1 MTVTESYVFLKDV
14 RFHAFHG
21 VLPQEKEVGQDFL
34 VSIRCA
40 MDMSSAMNHDMLE
53 VALDYGVLYQLV
65 KEEMDIPSQ
74 LVEHVAGRIGK
85 TVFDHFQQVTAV
97 DITITKL
104 NPPLGADSVG
114 AGVEVHLIRLEI
126 E

>member
-65 KEEMDIPSQ
+65 KQEMDIPSQ

-114 AGVEVHLIRLEI
+114 AGVEVHLIR
-126 E
+126 

>member
-40 MDMSSAMNHDMLE
+40 VDMSSAMNHDMLE

-114 AGVEVHLIRLEI
+114 AGVEMHLIR
-126 E
+126 

>member
-74 LVEHVAGRIGK
+74 LVEHVVGRIGK

-114 AGVEVHLIRLEI
+114 AGVEIHLIR
-126 E
+126 

>member
-21 VLPQEKEVGQDFL
+21 VLPQEKEVGQDFR

-65 KEEMDIPSQ
+65 KQEMDIPSQ

-114 AGVEVHLIRLEI
+114 AGVEIHLIR
-126 E
+126 

>member
-114 AGVEVHLIRLEI
+114 AGVEVHLIR
-126 E
+126 

>member
-40 MDMSSAMNHDMLE
+40 MDMSSAMNHYMLE

-65 KEEMDIPSQ
+65 KQEMDIPSQ

-114 AGVEVHLIRLEI
+114 AGVEIHLIR
-126 E
+126 

>member
-65 KEEMDIPSQ
+65 KQEMDIPSQ

-114 AGVEVHLIRLEI
+114 AGVEIHLIR
-126 E
+126 

>member
-53 VALDYGVLYQLV
+53 VALDYGELYQLV
-65 KEEMDIPSQ
+65 KAEMDIPSQ

-114 AGVEVHLIRLEI
+114 AGVEIHLIR
-126 E
+126 

>member
-40 MDMSSAMNHDMLE
+40 VDMSSAMNHDMLE

-114 AGVEVHLIRLEI
+114 AGVEIHLIR
-126 E
+126 

>member
-114 AGVEVHLIRLEI
+114 AGVEMHLIR
-126 E
+126 

>member
-114 AGVEVHLIRLEI
+114 AGVEIHLIR
-126 E
+126 

>member
-1 MTVTESYVFLKDV
+1 MKVTESFVFLKDV

-40 MDMSSAMNHDMLE
+40 MDMSSAMNHDMIE

-65 KEEMDIPSQ
+65 KAEMDIPSQ
-74 LVEHVAGRIGK
+74 LVENVAGRIGRS
-85 TVFDHFQQVTAV
+85 VLEHFQQVTAL

-104 NPPLGADSVG
+104 NPPLGADCVG
-114 AGVEVHLIRLEI
+114 AGVEVHLTR
-126 E
+126 

>member
-53 VALDYGVLYQLV
+53 VALDYGALYQLV

-114 AGVEVHLIRLEI
+114 AGVEIHLIR
-126 E
+126 

>member
-40 MDMSSAMNHDMLE
+40 VDMSSAMNHDMLE

-65 KEEMDIPSQ
+65 KEERDIPSQ

-114 AGVEVHLIRLEI
+114 AGVEIHLIR
-126 E
+126 